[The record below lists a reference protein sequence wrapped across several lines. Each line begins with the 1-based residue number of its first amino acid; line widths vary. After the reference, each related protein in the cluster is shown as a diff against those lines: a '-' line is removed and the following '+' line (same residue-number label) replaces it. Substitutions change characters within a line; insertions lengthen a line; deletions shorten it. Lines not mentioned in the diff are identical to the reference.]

1 MLRHEELSVWTA
13 RLRRGFTLIEL
24 LVVIAIIGVLIA
36 LLLPA
41 VQAAREAARRS
52 QCTNNLKQ
60 IGLALHSYHDVN
72 GAFPASMN
80 SWSTGAYFAAFT
92 AILPYLEQAPLFA
105 SYNLNLNNTD
115 SANTTATLTQITT
128 YLCPS
133 MAPPYAKPDPAH
145 NDFAAP
151 CSYATSTGSRYAWAW
166 SATATYGTP
175 DGVLVP
181 NEVWTSSGGPLV
193 PNGPVGLKD
202 ITDGTSQTYV
212 VGEQDYALK
221 NYFFSPPD
229 PRAGQ
234 LKGGGGVWC
243 DGYTASESFSAFGP
257 FNGHDYVGTSGGPD
271 YRERSGIASFRS
283 QHPGG
288 ANFLYA
294 DGTVRFLKE
303 GVARTVYRALATRA
317 GGEVLSS
324 DSY

>member
-1 MLRHEELSVWTA
+1 VRTA
-13 RLRRGFTLIEL
+13 RLRRCFTLIEL

-60 IGLALHSYHDVN
+60 IGLALHNYHDVN

-80 SWSTGAYFAAFT
+80 SWSIGAYFAAFT

-115 SANTTATLTQITT
+115 SANTTATLTKITT

-133 MAPPYAKPDPAH
+133 MAPPPYAKPDPAH

-193 PNGPVGLKD
+193 SNGPVGLKD
-202 ITDGTSQTYV
+202 ITGGTSQTYG

-229 PRAGQ
+229 SRAGQ
-234 LKGGGGVWC
+234 LKRAAASGV
-243 DGYTASESFSAFGP
+243 TAIRRWGRSRPSA
-257 FNGHDYVGTSGGPD
+257 
-271 YRERSGIASFRS
+271 RSTATTTWARVAARIIAS
-283 QHPGG
+283 G
-288 ANFLYA
+288 AA
-294 DGTVRFLKE
+294 SPASGASIRGVRTSSMPTVRS
-303 GVARTVYRALATRA
+303 ASSRRAWPGQSTEPWPHGRA
-317 GGEVLSS
+317 AKS
-324 DSY
+324 